1 MAIAMAVAALAM
13 AGPAGNLPVPAV
25 GYGSDVAMACGH
37 MAMAGAVAALAMAR
51 AVWLWRS
58 GCGLLRVTHQAGG
71 VPVRGAHAYISL
83 HLPHISPTMHLPISP
98 PISPRHAACQFVSLM
113 RARLLNGPRQQA
125 RGEGR
130 GPNGSQQGR
139 GPAGTKR
146 GRGEL

>member
-1 MAIAMAVAALAM
+1 MAIAMAIALAVAALAM
-13 AGPAGNLPVPAV
+13 AVPAV
-25 GYGSDVAMACGH
+25 GCGSDVAMACGH
-37 MAMAGAVAALAMAR
+37 MAMAGAGAALAMAM
-51 AVWLWRS
+51 AAMALAY
-58 GCGLLRVTHQAGG
+58 LRYTHQAGG
-71 VPVRGAHAYISL
+71 VPVRGAHAHISI
-83 HLPHISPTMHLPISP
+83 HLAHISPTMYLPNSSP